1 MKLEVGMYVRTKKG
15 LIAKY
20 IKINNKYEWHVF
32 DGKIQWFYEYYCNEI
47 DFEDWEKFIKEKVV
61 KASHNILELIEPMD
75 LMFIDISPDDCGGIV
90 VPRIA
95 ETTNEL
101 EQWKERISNKNCIL
115 KYVVTREQI
124 ESSRYKVG
132 D

>member
-1 MKLEVGMYVRTKKG
+1 MKLEVGMHIRINGFISKIGHINTTKKG
-15 LIAKY
+15 NTYIQFKQPNGLLITM
-20 IKINNKYEWHVF
+20 NT
-32 DGKIQWFYEYYCNEI
+32 
-47 DFEDWEKFIKEKVV
+47 KFLDDE
-61 KASHNILELIEPMD
+61 KASFDITDLIEPMD

-95 ETTNEL
+95 ETINEL
-101 EQWKERISNKNCIL
+101 EQWKEKISNKNCIL

-132 D
+132 E